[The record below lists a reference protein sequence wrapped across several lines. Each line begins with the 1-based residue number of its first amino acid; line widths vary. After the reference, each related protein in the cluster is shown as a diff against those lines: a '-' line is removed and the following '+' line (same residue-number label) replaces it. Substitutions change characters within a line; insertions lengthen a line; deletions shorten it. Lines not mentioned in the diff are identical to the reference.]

1 MQIPPLLPFSIH
13 GSTPDLFT
21 SAVLAACIL
30 MLCTLLP
37 GAHHA
42 QAQDLFDL
50 SLEELTQ
57 IETRPATGDPAQTG
71 YHHRQPLVYTP
82 ASTPEI
88 PPAIADR
95 FTQPHQ
101 GNSGTQAHDTRSI
114 NTHP

>member
-1 MQIPPLLPFSIH
+1 MQPPPLLPFSIH
-13 GSTPDLFT
+13 GSTSELFT
-21 SAVLAACIL
+21 AAFLAACIL
-30 MLCTLLP
+30 MFCTLLP
-37 GAHHA
+37 GIHHA

-57 IETRPATGDPAQTG
+57 IEVRPATSEPAGTR
-71 YHHRQPLVYTP
+71 YHHRQPFVYTP
-82 ASTPEI
+82 AATPEM

-101 GNSGTQAHDTRSI
+101 GNSSIQAHDTRSL

>member
-1 MQIPPLLPFSIH
+1 MQPPPLLPLSFH
-13 GSTPDLFT
+13 GSTSELFT
-21 SAVLAACIL
+21 AAFLAASIL
-30 MLCTLLP
+30 MICTLLP

-57 IETRPATGDPAQTG
+57 IEVRPATSDPAGTR

-82 ASTPEI
+82 APTPEI

-95 FTQPHQ
+95 LVQSHRGNAGSQP
-101 GNSGTQAHDTRSI
+101 HDTRSL